1 MPLLSAVACLLLVAS
16 IVLLIWG
23 NQLAQFGFIVSAV
36 LGAGALA
43 MGLGRAAH
51 WAEWQVWLAG
61 LLAAGTACLLASFLF
76 RLWMG
81 FSTLFFMGLLVSA
94 MVVIW
99 QGPPLPPLR
108 QPTAAQV
115 TQAAHPSDQT
125 PPGQVMRE
133 VWRDNETALHQ
144 WWGEKPEQGRHV
156 IHLAMAIGAILGLG
170 LGLAV
175 PMRAAALQTA
185 AAGAGLGL
193 VALRLLME
201 QHLPEA
207 AARLPETPRAILLV
221 FLAVTALGFALQSRG
236 DGEDEEAGSAP
247 PPSKGQGRK
256 NASKA

>member
-1 MPLLSAVACLLLVAS
+1 MPLLSTVACLLLVVS
-16 IVLLIWG
+16 IVLIIWG

-36 LGAGALA
+36 LGAGAFA

-51 WAEWQVWLAG
+51 LAEWQVWLAG
-61 LLAAGTACLLASFLF
+61 ALAAGTACLLASLLF

-108 QPTAAQV
+108 QPTAEQV
-115 TQAAHPSDQT
+115 ALAANPSDQA
-125 PPGQVMRE
+125 PPEQVMRE
-133 VWRDNETALHQ
+133 VWRDNETAMHQ
-144 WWGEKPEQGRHV
+144 WWDEKPEQGRHV
-156 IHLAMAIGAILGLG
+156 LHLAMGIGAILGLG

-185 AAGAGLGL
+185 AAGAGVGL
-193 VALRLLME
+193 VAVRILME

-207 AARLPETPRAILLV
+207 ASHLPETPRAILLV
-221 FLAVTALGFALQSRG
+221 FLAVTALGFAVQSRG
-236 DGEDEEAGSAP
+236 DGEEEDAEHAS
-247 PPSKGQGRK
+247 SKGKAQGKR
-256 NASKA
+256 STTKA